1 MDATG
6 IANELKSLRMP
17 GMAQCWLSLQ
27 ETRKTDSLSF
37 NDGLQILLQAEKDQR
52 RENRNQRLI
61 KEARFRYQASI
72 EEITFDAS
80 RGIEKNRIMQL
91 ASCEFIRR
99 GVSVLIT
106 GATGTGKSYMATA
119 LGRHA
124 CLSGFHTAYFNMQK
138 LFESIMLARIE
149 TSLPKFFDKMA
160 QTDLLILD
168 DFGMK
173 VLDGQQLLDFLELI
187 EDRHGRKSTLIIS
200 QLPVADWYDVMN
212 SNTTAA
218 DAILDRIVH
227 TAQRF
232 ELSGDSLRKI

>member
-1 MDATG
+1 MNV

-37 NDGLQILLQAEKDQR
+37 NDGLQLLLQAEKDQR
-52 RENRNQRLI
+52 KGNRNARLI
-61 KEARFRYQASI
+61 KDAHFRYHASM
-72 EEITFDAS
+72 EEIIFDTA
-80 RGIEKNRIMQL
+80 RGVEKNKVMQL
-91 ASCEFIRR
+91 ASCEFVRR
-99 GVSVLIT
+99 GLSVLVT
-106 GATGTGKSYMATA
+106 GAAGTGKSWLATA
-119 LGRHA
+119 LGYHC
-124 CLSGFHTAYFNMQK
+124 CLSGFHVRYFNMQK
-138 LFESIMLARIE
+138 LFEHITMARIE

-187 EDRHGRKSTLIIS
+187 EDRHARKSTIIIS
-200 QLPVADWYDVMN
+200 QLPVANWYDLMN

-227 TAQRF
+227 TAVRF
-232 ELSGDSLRKI
+232 ELKGSSMREK